1 MSSARAFYLTDV
13 APRLAGTPHAAALI
27 GDGSEV
33 LGYDDA
39 ISTDH
44 DFGRRVLVF
53 VPGRS
58 GPTRPADMP
67 PDGRVEVSTAEEYFV
82 GRLGVDPAEGLSLTD
97 WLVTPTQTLAVLTG
111 GAVFHDPLGLL
122 AARRSALAWY
132 PEDVWRYVLA
142 AGWLRVDQ
150 EQAFVGRAGGRGDDL
165 GSRVVAAR
173 VVRDL
178 IRLAFL
184 VQRRW
189 APYSKWI
196 ARAFADLPVA
206 AQVGPPLPAVLAAHQ
221 WRQREE
227 ALTEAARRLG
237 RPPTRWAWPTRSTRP
252 APVPHPRHP
261 GGGRGGL
268 HGEPCR
274 GDHRPARTGA
284 RRPSRPA
291 AGHRSPARCDRP
303 GGRLDRRARAPGPVP
318 GGRAATG
325 SVSLTPARPG

>member
-1 MSSARAFYLTDV
+1 MVSGLELSRAFYLTDV
-13 APRLAGTPHAAALI
+13 APRLAGTQHAAALI
-27 GDGSEV
+27 GGGSEV

-39 ISTDH
+39 TSTDH

-53 VPGRS
+53 VPAGAS
-58 GPTRPADMP
+58 P
-67 PDGRVEVSTAEEYFV
+67 PDRSQLPANGRVDISTAEEYFI
-82 GRLGVDPAEGLSLTD
+82 GRLGVDPADGLSLTD
-97 WLVTPTQTLAVLTG
+97 WLVTPTQTLAVLTA

-122 AARRSALAWY
+122 AGRRSALAWY

-165 GSRVVAAR
+165 GSRLVAAR

-196 ARAFADLPVA
+196 GRAFADLPLA
-206 AQVGPPLPAVLAAHQ
+206 AEVGPPLQAVLAANQ

-237 RPPTRWAWPTRSTRP
+237 AATNALGLADPVDPSPRRFHTRDIR
-252 APVPHPRHP
+252 VV
-261 GGGRGGL
+261 
-268 HGEPCR
+268 
-274 GDHRPARTGA
+274 D
-284 RRPSRPA
+284 A
-291 AGHRSPARCDRP
+291 AGFTVNLAAAITDPSVRALVDRLGQRQGIGCLPGAIDQAVDSTDVLMHPARC
-303 GGRLDRRARAPGPVP
+303 
-318 GGRAATG
+318 RAAAPLLG
-325 SVSLTPARPG
+325 LSV